1 MEDKIFIKHKIV
13 DQIPSSPEVGSI
25 YYERTTGIE
34 KIVESADNTI
44 EVGNIELMLSAKIGE
59 GQNSNIFNDLD
70 NVASGENSHAEGS
83 NTSATGQC
91 THAEG
96 SSTIAS
102 GEFAHAEG
110 YNTVAD
116 GDFSHAEGY
125 GTQTKNET
133 EHAAGKWNISNDT
146 VGSKT
151 MVTVGNG
158 TDAENRKNIYE
169 LRENG
174 SQYLIGVGNYDGTN
188 GSTANSVQEVIT
200 ELVTDVSNIDT
211 SVFQAKTDDTLK
223 TTDKTV
229 SGAINEL
236 YDSQLTAG
244 NGISITDHQINVTLD
259 TDVFKV
265 VTVLPAQP
273 DAGNEKK
280 IYIVPATSTGTQNL
294 YDEYVWVNNT
304 WELLGQFQPV
314 IDLDPYLTKTEASDL
329 YQPKGSYQT
338 TLVAGNLI
346 NIDGAEIS
354 VDLNPSLYQ
363 TKEDSTLQTANKT
376 IVEAI
381 NEVDDMVP
389 AVIVV
394 PELTANY
401 TIQANSSI
409 KRHVYIVPVG
419 ATKYDILY
427 SGDITWR
434 NGEVPTTQANHTYV
448 VTVFSNLGFWDEF

>member
-91 THAEG
+91 AHAEG
-96 SSTIAS
+96 SSTVAS

-110 YNTVAD
+110 YNTVAG

-133 EHAAGKWNISNDT
+133 EHAAGKWNISDDT
-146 VGSKT
+146 IGSKT

-169 LRENG
+169 LREDG

-188 GSTANSVQEVIT
+188 GSTADSVQDVIN

-273 DAGNEKK
+273 DVGNEKK
-280 IYIVPATSTGTQNL
+280 IHIVPATSTGTQNL
-294 YDEYVWVNNT
+294 YDEYVWVNNA

-314 IDLDPYLTKTEASDL
+314 IDLDPYLTKTEASNL

-363 TKEDSTLQTANKT
+363 TKEDSTLQTTNKT

-381 NEVDDMVP
+381 NEIYNVVP
-389 AVIVV
+389 AVTVV

-409 KRHVYIVPVG
+409 KRHVYIIPVG

-448 VTVFSNLGFWDEF
+448 VTVFNNLGFWDEF

>member
-1 MEDKIFIKHKIV
+1 MEDKIFIKHKVV

-91 THAEG
+91 AHAEG

-133 EHAAGKWNISNDT
+133 EHAAGKWNISDDT

-169 LRENG
+169 LREDG

-200 ELVTDVSNIDT
+200 ELVTDVNNIDT
-211 SVFQAKTDDTLK
+211 SVFQAKTDNTLK

-280 IYIVPATSTGTQNL
+280 IHIVPATSTGTQNL
-294 YDEYVWVNNT
+294 YDEYVWVNDA

-314 IDLDPYLTKTEASDL
+314 IDLDPYLTKTEAEGL

-346 NIDGAEIS
+346 NIDGPEIS
-354 VDLNPSLYQ
+354 VDLDPLLYQ
-363 TKEDSTLQTANKT
+363 TKTDNSLQTIDKT
-376 IVEAI
+376 IVGAI
-381 NEVDDMVP
+381 NEVTNLVP
-389 AVIVV
+389 LVTVV
-394 PELTANY
+394 PELTSNY
-401 TIQANSSI
+401 TIQANPSI
-409 KRHVYIVPVG
+409 RYQKYIIPVG
-419 ATKYDILY
+419 ATTYNILY
-427 SGDITWR
+427 SGDITWKDASTPIV
-434 NGEVPTTQANHTYV
+434 NANHTYI
-448 VTVFSNLGFWDEF
+448 VTVLYNLASWEEY